1 MRWLTLLLGL
11 VLVAPASA
19 QTEGAPA
26 DFSAYEQAMASGKR
40 TDAADALLAII
51 DDPGASSSHAEAWG
65 RLGGLLVDY
74 DLKTAALH
82 AYASAVQADAKAA
95 SPHVNAALD
104 TAEAIGDTGRLGAVF
119 ATHLGADVDSETRSR
134 MAYYAAREL
143 LRQDELGAALGIA
156 TLVDSGSE
164 IFPDAESLR
173 GVVLSMQ
180 GRHEDALAPMLT
192 AQALARDLDRGVAFD
207 SVISLNVARTYYG
220 AKNWTKAVYWFEQVS
235 RDSDYWPEAQYER
248 AWAHFRADDMQGAV
262 AALHS
267 HDAPF
272 FDAWYFPEADLLR
285 AYSYFMMCKF
295 GDASKEMDE
304 FTERYTPLKA
314 ELDTHLGTLTPEDG
328 WAEGLAMQSG
338 SPTTLPAMLLRSFR
352 AEQRLAD
359 SALAVRT
366 ADQELTRVG
375 ALDGTQVGPRARQW
389 TEDRKNEITRAEGER
404 ILRRA
409 QLAQAE
415 LEELLTGMEITR
427 LDLLNL
433 ETEMYQR
440 ASVTGKLDYGD
451 PIGKLREMK
460 KKRRGMRVWPYQGEF
475 WADELGWY
483 VVDAR
488 PECPESMNRGESD
501 SSR

>member
-1 MRWLTLLLGL
+1 MRWLTLWIGL
-11 VLVAPASA
+11 ALTSPAVAQS
-19 QTEGAPA
+19 EGAPA

-40 TDAADALLAII
+40 SSAADALLAIV
-51 DDPGASSSHAEAWG
+51 DSPTDAASRAEAWG
-65 RLGGLLVDY
+65 RLGGLLSDF

-82 AYASAVQADAKAA
+82 AYASAIEADAKAA
-95 SPHVNAALD
+95 SPHITAALD
-104 TAEAIGDTGRLGAVF
+104 VAEATGDTGRLGAVF
-119 ATHLGADVDSETRSR
+119 ATHLGADVDSDTRSR

-156 TLVDSGSE
+156 TLVDSKSA

-192 AQALARDLDRGVAFD
+192 AQAVARDQDRGAAFD

-235 RDSDYWPEAQYER
+235 RESDYWPEAQYER

-295 GDASKEMDE
+295 GDASNEMDE

-314 ELDTHLGTLTPEDG
+314 DLDTHLGAMSPQDG
-328 WAEGLAMQSG
+328 WAEGLAMQAG
-338 SPTTLPAMLLRSFR
+338 TATTLPAMVLRGFR

-359 SALAVRT
+359 SALAVET
-366 ADQELTRVG
+366 ADRELARVG
-375 ALDGTQVGPRARQW
+375 ALDGTQIGPRAQQW
-389 TEDRKNEITRAEGER
+389 TTDRRDAIVRSEGDR
-404 ILRRA
+404 ILSRA
-409 QLAQAE
+409 RNAQAE

-451 PIGKLREMK
+451 PVGKLRDMK

-488 PECPESMNRGESD
+488 PECPDSMNRGD
-501 SSR
+501 ANGPR